1 MCRKPRQRHD
11 DEPLAVA
18 LEQSEPLELVE
29 RVADIEVDVDAEG
42 RAQPVLDTPIELG
55 GDWRRSRFMQEMIG
69 EERLF
74 DLLLFSGAD
83 DVLDPYARVIR
94 AELACGL
101 RDDLAQAIGDTLDAR
116 EGVSLV

>member
-42 RAQPVLDTPIELG
+42 RAQPVLDAPIELR

-74 DLLLFSGAD
+74 DLLLFGGAD
-83 DVLDPYARVIR
+83 DVIENAGVVVDVAIVDVVGQLD
-94 AELACGL
+94 
-101 RDDLAQAIGDTLDAR
+101 
-116 EGVSLV
+116 LVLERLPLVAHPLGR